1 MNVEYND
8 DYLMLS
14 GIQHFRFCERQWAL
28 IHLEGQ
34 WNENRLTF
42 EGGLIHE
49 RADDPFLV
57 ETFGEQFVSRS
68 VPIVS
73 HRLKLYGVADVV
85 EFLKTSAGGVRIE
98 GHEGLWLPYPVEYKH
113 GQPKSDD
120 CDLVQLCAQAMCL
133 EEMLGIKVPE
143 GAMYYHKIR
152 RRLKVV
158 FDSAVREA
166 TAEVAE
172 RMRLSSISG
181 NTPRAQYMKKCEG
194 CSLIDLC
201 LPKISKVDN
210 AVEKYMEGIFER

>member
-1 MNVEYND
+1 MNIECNE

-28 IHLEGQ
+28 IHIEGQ

-42 EGGLIHE
+42 EGRLIHE

-57 ETFGEQFVSRS
+57 ENFGERFVSRS

-85 EFLKTSAGGVRIE
+85 EFIRSPEGGAIIDGR
-98 GHEGLWLPYPVEYKH
+98 EGLWMPYPIEYKH
-113 GQPKSDD
+113 GQPKNDD

-133 EEMLGIKVPE
+133 EEMFGVEVLE

-152 RRLKVV
+152 RRQKLV
-158 FDSAVREA
+158 FDSTVRA
-166 TAEVAE
+166 DTLDVAE
-172 RMRLSSISG
+172 RMHLSFISSV
-181 NTPRAQYMKKCEG
+181 TPKAQYTKNCNC
-194 CSLIDLC
+194 CSLIDIC
-201 LPKISKVDN
+201 LPKATAGDN
-210 AVEKYMEGIFER
+210 AVEEYMKGIFQ